1 MKTIN
6 SEGCINNEQQ
16 NSLPHILPF
25 SINTT
30 VSHGPLGAAFKLPKT
45 RSPNLCIP
53 FFFLP
58 RLISYPLLLQ
68 VVILCAFQNKPLACH
83 PHFYH

>member
-16 NSLPHILPF
+16 NSLPHILPY

-30 VSHGPLGAAFKLPKT
+30 VSHSPLGATFKLPKIC
-45 RSPNLCIP
+45 SPNLCIP
-53 FFFLP
+53 FFFFFFASFNFLP
-58 RLISYPLLLQ
+58 PFAPGSYS
-68 VVILCAFQNKPLACH
+68 LCIPE
-83 PHFYH
+83 